1 MSFGNNTDADFKIS
15 AFNSAGFKMQ
25 RLHKILDLLND
36 LDANLT
42 AFNEEFQEYNYKI
55 KFHKCENLYQEVE
68 SKLTPKE
75 KARIETLRIYIINFM
90 DKHSVFKTIKK
101 KTYPFSSKQIINTN
115 ILQIVRDLLSRYET
129 ECRRLVD
136 AHGMDTSYNEEEGL
150 F

>member
-1 MSFGNNTDADFKIS
+1 MGFGDESQDSKIS

-42 AFNEEFQEYNYKI
+42 AYNEEFQEYNYKI

-68 SKLTPKE
+68 SKLTSGEKVDIEILREYIKE
-75 KARIETLRIYIINFM
+75 FM
-90 DKHSVFKTIKK
+90 DKYDVFRTIKIK
-101 KTYPFSSKQIINTN
+101 VYPFSSKRVINTS
-115 ILQIVRDLLSRYET
+115 ILRILRDLLSKYES

>member
-1 MSFGNNTDADFKIS
+1 MGFGDESQDSKIS

-42 AFNEEFQEYNYKI
+42 AYNEEFQEYNYKI

-68 SKLTPKE
+68 SKLTKLEKVDIEILRDYIKE
-75 KARIETLRIYIINFM
+75 FM
-90 DKHSVFKTIKK
+90 DKYDVFRTIKIK
-101 KTYPFSSKQIINTN
+101 VYPFSSKRVINTS
-115 ILQIVRDLLSRYET
+115 ILRILRDLLSKYES

>member
-1 MSFGNNTDADFKIS
+1 MAYGDDSNDGKMS

-36 LDANLT
+36 LDTNLT
-42 AFNEEFQEYNYKI
+42 AYNEQFQEYNYKI

-68 SKLTPKE
+68 SKLTKLEKVDIEILRDYIKE
-75 KARIETLRIYIINFM
+75 FM
-90 DKHSVFKTIKK
+90 DKYDVFRTIKIK
-101 KTYPFSSKQIINTN
+101 VYPFSSKRVINTS
-115 ILQIVRDLLSRYET
+115 ILRILRDLLSKYES